1 MKKYLIPS
9 RLNEK
14 YTIFGLTL
22 VEILFIIIS
31 LLIAILST
39 RFYLL
44 IIPAFIFA
52 TCVRFIDGEINIWQY
67 GKKVYNYFFKPQS
80 YSIIGGD

>member
-14 YTIFGLTL
+14 YTIWGLTPY
-22 VEILFIIIS
+22 EILFM
-31 LLIAILST
+31 LLSFMIAILSKQ
-39 RFYLL
+39 FYLL

-52 TCVRFIDGEINIWQY
+52 TCVRFINGEINIWQY
-67 GKKVYNYFFKPQS
+67 GKKVYNYFFKTQS